1 MDTDGAESIPIQ
13 TLNTSTSNTTT
24 TTSPGHPEELSTI
37 TLLLVSGEK
46 AKFQVSLT
54 STIISFKQHIYEN
67 WPDNFPERPGQLNS
81 LRLVYLGKF
90 LDDSASLDHCKIPH
104 TDNTII
110 HLNIMKQPIGEL
122 RGVVPSKAS
131 ETAPK
136 CSCIIQ

>member
-54 STIISFKQHIYEN
+54 STIIYFKQHIYEN
-67 WPDNFPERPGQLNS
+67 WPDSN
-81 LRLVYLGKF
+81 Y
-90 LDDSASLDHCKIPH
+90 KI
-104 TDNTII
+104 
-110 HLNIMKQPIGEL
+110 
-122 RGVVPSKAS
+122 
-131 ETAPK
+131 
-136 CSCIIQ
+136 